1 MGWLPFIDDENV
13 SDPRYGSTWS
23 HLYED
28 WQWPEDKIRDFLSGD
43 ENPWTGDGSN
53 GANNQYLTWLSMVIP
68 GVDKMIQTV
77 QGYQDLLNYMDTY
90 NLTWKDIIPGHATR
104 AFGLGGSVYGTMN
117 FMSSNIARLYR

>member
-13 SDPRYGSTWS
+13 SDPRYDPTWS
-23 HLYED
+23 HLYGED
-28 WQWPEDKIRDFLSGD
+28 LVRNFLAGD
-43 ENPWTGDGSN
+43 ENPWTGGNN

-90 NLTWKDIIPGHATR
+90 NLTWKDIIPGHAIRT
-104 AFGLGGSVYGTMN
+104 FGLGGSVSGTLN
-117 FMSSNIARLYR
+117 YMSSNIARLYR